1 MHMVLLIHIAVA
13 IFSILVAF
21 YTLFNPTRNRLQ
33 VSYALT
39 GLTLASG
46 SYLVIAGQSNLL
58 HACISGLA
66 YLTVAYTA
74 IIAAQ
79 KKFNLQSVNISSKD

>member
-1 MHMVLLIHIAVA
+1 MNMVLLIHIAIA
-13 IFSILVAF
+13 ISSILVAF
-21 YTLFNPTRNRLQ
+21 YTLFSPTKNRLQ
-33 VSYALT
+33 ASYALT

-66 YLTVAYTA
+66 YLTVAYVA
-74 IIAAQ
+74 IIAAH
-79 KKFNLQSVNISSKD
+79 KKFKLQSAKITNED

>member
-1 MHMVLLIHIAVA
+1 MVLLIHITIA
-13 IFSILVAF
+13 ISSILVAF
-21 YTLFNPTRNRLQ
+21 YTLFSPTKNRLRA
-33 VSYALT
+33 SYVLT

-79 KKFNLQSVNISSKD
+79 KRFNLQSVDISNSD

>member
-1 MHMVLLIHIAVA
+1 MHMVLLIHIAIA
-13 IFSILVAF
+13 ISSILVAF
-21 YTLFNPTRNRLQ
+21 YTLFSPTKSRLQ
-33 VSYALT
+33 ASYALT

-46 SYLVIAGQSNLL
+46 SYLVITGQSNLL

-66 YLTVAYTA
+66 YLTIAYTA

-79 KKFNLQSVNISSKD
+79 KKFNFQSVSVSNKD

>member
-1 MHMVLLIHIAVA
+1 MHMVLLIHITIA
-13 IFSILVAF
+13 ILSILMAF
-21 YTLFNPTRNRLQ
+21 YTLFSPTKNRLQ
-33 VSYALT
+33 FSYALA

-66 YLTVAYTA
+66 YLTIAYTA

-79 KKFNLQSVNISSKD
+79 KKLNLQLTNVFNKD